1 MTLSSM
7 VVSRDWQEVSVLE
20 CILGSLH
27 MEVAVE
33 SAPQRALER
42 LTKSKIDA
50 LIVDCDL
57 NGTGQFFRELQKEA
71 PRAATV
77 PLVIMGSPQGKR
89 DMEGTGAMFA
99 FDKPISVEQA
109 VRTLSAA
116 RNMILDGRLRYHRAG
131 LEAPVTL
138 LGRHQKRGRGAT
150 YQSKPGRTAGSSR
163 KWIRRRRSF
172 ACGLRTPRNQVWSEG
187 RSRSGMVR
195 QTGKCWHPLFE
206 HDAGNQKYI
215 AALAGPAVFCELGE
229 SSSQFSVLSSQF
241 SVLSSQ
247 FSVLSSQFSVL
258 SSQFSVLSSQF
269 LVPGFQN
276 AGSRQ
281 NKSSQTAIHKGSL

>member
-20 CILGSLH
+20 CILGGLH
-27 MEVAVE
+27 IDVAVE
-33 SAPQRALER
+33 NEPQRALAR
-42 LTKSKIDA
+42 LTKSKVDA

-71 PRAATV
+71 PRASTV
-77 PLVIMGSPQGKR
+77 PLVIMGSSQGQR

-138 LGRHQKRGRGAT
+138 TGRKQKRAGGQLINLSQGGLQVRVENGFDPTEA
-150 YQSKPGRTAGSSR
+150 SRVAFDLPGTKCGVKAEVEVAWSNKQGNVGVRFVNMTSQMKHTLRVWLAQQY
-163 KWIRRRRSF
+163 F
-172 ACGLRTPRNQVWSEG
+172 AN
-187 RSRSGMVR
+187 
-195 QTGKCWHPLFE
+195 
-206 HDAGNQKYI
+206 
-215 AALAGPAVFCELGE
+215 
-229 SSSQFSVLSSQF
+229 
-241 SVLSSQ
+241 
-247 FSVLSSQFSVL
+247 
-258 SSQFSVLSSQF
+258 
-269 LVPGFQN
+269 
-276 AGSRQ
+276 
-281 NKSSQTAIHKGSL
+281 